1 MVDHLRWLYQFDS
14 DGIDLPCNI
23 SQNLIKTCMLKK
35 PLILSADIGTSS
47 LKAAFID
54 SDGAVA
60 AFAREAYPVRAES
73 ILPVHWENA
82 LVSALAAM
90 STEYTRW
97 TGSNAVDR
105 LEAVCIS
112 ANGPTLVPYTVDG
125 KSLRPLLW
133 CDDRAAGTASSG
145 TSAETPSLFLPH
157 AAWFAR
163 NEPAL
168 YKKTRYFISAQEWL
182 SFILGAEPVTALP
195 NGLYEAY
202 YWNKSQCALFG
213 VDMERFP
220 PFVEMGCTIGSVSEK
235 AARRFNLKPHIPIV
249 AGGPDFIVALIGTG
263 TVEPGL
269 VCDRAGTSEG
279 INLCVSFLET
289 KGKTAFCGL
298 RMLPHIH
305 EGLWNLGGII
315 PRSGSF
321 FDQYRMESGQWQLGY
336 AELLRNIIKE
346 KGTGYAVLVAMA
358 SHVKNTLDTFKKNG
372 FTITEMR
379 VSGGQSKSRLWNQLK
394 ADLTGCALIMP
405 EIADGE
411 LAGNA
416 CLAAVAL
423 RRARDIDEAIAQL
436 IRIKERYDPKII
448 PNDN

>member
-1 MVDHLRWLYQFDS
+1 
-14 DGIDLPCNI
+14 
-23 SQNLIKTCMLKK
+23 MLKK
-35 PLILSADIGTSS
+35 PLTLSVDIGTSS

-54 SDGAVA
+54 SDGSVA
-60 AFAREAYPVRAES
+60 AFAREAYPVQAKS
-73 ILPVHWENA
+73 VLTVHWENA

-90 STEYTRW
+90 FTEYTARM
-97 TGSNAVDR
+97 GLNAADR

-112 ANGPTLVPYTVDG
+112 ANGPTLVPYTIDG
-125 KSLRPLLW
+125 KSLPPLLW
-133 CDDRAAGTASSG
+133 CDERTVLAAAGATSG
-145 TSAETPSLFLPH
+145 RERAEITSLFLSH

-168 YKKTRYFISAQEWL
+168 YEKTKYFISAQEWL
-182 SFILGAEPVTALP
+182 SLLLGAEPVTVLP

-220 PFVEMGCTIGSVSEK
+220 SFVEMGCTIGSVSET

-249 AGGPDFIVALIGTG
+249 AGGPDFIAALIGTG

-279 INLCVSFLET
+279 INLCVPFVET
-289 KGKTAFCGL
+289 RGIPVCYGL
-298 RMLPHIH
+298 RTLPHIH

-315 PRSGSF
+315 PRSGSL
-321 FDQYRMESGQWQLGY
+321 FDQYRMENGQPQHGY
-336 AELLRNIIKE
+336 DELMRNIIEE
-346 KGTGYAVLVAMA
+346 KGMGYAVLVTMA
-358 SHVKNTLDTFKKNG
+358 FHVKNMLDTFKKNG

-379 VSGGQSKSRLWNQLK
+379 VSGGQAKSKIWNQLK
-394 ADLTGCALIMP
+394 ADLTGCALIIP
-405 EIADGE
+405 EIVDGE

-423 RRARDIDEAIAQL
+423 GRARNTGEAIAQMF
-436 IRIKERYDPKII
+436 RIKERYDPETM
-448 PNDN
+448 PNDK